1 MCAFVYL
8 RLPGGTKP
16 GFMTQNKR
24 FLSPYLGLEVSDRR
38 DIETRRARERRGRS
52 SDMSDDDAKKMIDA
66 HASAGKISGD
76 AAAVMRKLID
86 LDQRHLFEKWS
97 ADVETDVDA
106 KAAFAEQLL
115 AANAGYP
122 GGVAKYIENARA
134 LLRDSKDGK
143 NPFEG
148 WTPSVPTG
156 KTVEYGSAQH
166 DVLEKI
172 GMREAEQTCFVLVAG
187 GLGER
192 LGYSGIKVE
201 LPVERSTDSCYLEL
215 YVKNILALQ
224 NRRAEEDGPT
234 GGCGCFGGSA
244 PARKVTPIP
253 LAIMTSEDTH
263 AMTLDLLERNN
274 YFGASKDQI
283 TLMKQEKVPCLMD
296 NDAHLA
302 LKDGNPYKLALKP
315 HGHGD
320 VHSLLHTSGLLSK
333 WMSQGKKWVVFFQDT
348 NSLVFRV
355 IPGALGVSKSM
366 NLEFNSLCV
375 PRKAKEAVG
384 AISLLTHKDGRK
396 MTINV
401 EYNQLDPL
409 LRATTSPEGD
419 VNDATGFSPFPGNIN
434 QLIVSLPEYAR
445 QLNKTGGT
453 IEEFVNPKYK
463 DATKTAFKSPT
474 RLECMMQDYPKS
486 LSAKSRVGFTVFANW
501 IGYSPVKNSPA
512 DGLAKFKS
520 GGPTHT
526 ATSGEFEFYE
536 SCANM
541 LRLAGADI
549 PDAVSDAEF
558 NGMKLPMGPRVVL
571 GPNFATSFNELKP
584 KVGTVKVGAKS
595 TLIVEGSGVNLKNVE
610 VEGTL
615 IIKACEGAQ
624 VTVDGLK
631 VNNKGWQFK
640 AVGKKAP
647 EIDALRGFVV
657 QKNQQAEYTFDKPGT
672 YSLP

>member
-1 MCAFVYL
+1 L
-8 RLPGGTKP
+8 RWSLTR
-16 GFMTQNKR
+16 TR
-24 FLSPYLGLEVSDRR
+24 FWLFARHSPPTED
-38 DIETRRARERRGRS
+38 GRKT
-52 SDMSDDDAKKMIDA
+52 DDDEKTTMSDAVSTKITA
-66 HASAGKISGD
+66 HADAGVLNANEAKL
-76 AAAVMRKLID
+76 MRSLVD
-86 LDQRHLFEKWS
+86 LGQSHLFEAWP
-97 ADVETDVDA
+97 AVGVDDEKKRA
-106 KAAFAEQLL
+106 L
-115 AANAGYP
+115 AAQLMAADAGYP
-122 GGVAKYIENARA
+122 GGVAKYVENARG
-134 LLRDSKDGK
+134 LLAASKEGK

-156 KTVEYGSAQH
+156 KVVEYGSASH
-166 DVLEKI
+166 VILEKI
-172 GMREAEQTCFVLVAG
+172 GMEEAAQTCFVLVAG

-201 LPVERSTDSCYLEL
+201 LPVERATDSCYLEL

-224 NRRAEEDGPT
+224 ERNASRAQS
-234 GGCGCFGGSA
+234 GGSCGCFGGGGGGA
-244 PARKVTPIP
+244 AAGADKIP
-253 LAIMTSEDTH
+253 LAIMTSDDTH
-263 AMTLDLLERNN
+263 QKTLDLLERND
-274 YFGASKDQI
+274 YFGADKDQI
-283 TLMKQEKVPCLMD
+283 TLMKQEKVPCLTD

-302 LKDGNPYKLALKP
+302 LKDDDPYKLQLKP

-355 IPGALGVSKSM
+355 IPGALGVSKTMS
-366 NLEFNSLCV
+366 LEFNSLCV

-409 LRATTSPEGD
+409 LRATTNPEGD
-419 VNDATGFSPFPGNIN
+419 VNDSTGFSPFPGNIN
-434 QLIVSLPEYAR
+434 QLIVSLPEYAK
-445 QLNKTGGT
+445 QLKKTGGA

-463 DATKTAFKSPT
+463 DSTKTAFKSPT

-486 LSAKSRVGFTVFANW
+486 LSTKSKVGFTVFANW

-512 DGLAKFKS
+512 DGLAKFKAD
-520 GGPTHT
+520 GPTHT

-541 LRLAGADI
+541 LRLAGADV
-549 PDAVSDAEF
+549 PAAVADAEY
-558 NGMKLPMGPRVVL
+558 NGMKLPNGPRVVL
-571 GPNFATSFNELKP
+571 GPDVATTFTELKS
-584 KVGTVKVGAKS
+584 KVGSIKLGAKS

-610 VEGTL
+610 VDGTL
-615 IIKACEGAQ
+615 IIKACEGAK

-631 VNNKGWQFK
+631 VKNKGWTWK
-640 AVGKKAP
+640 ATGKGLGSMRVR
-647 EIDALRGFVV
+647 EVDALRGFIVKKDEE
-657 QKNQQAEYTFDKPGT
+657 QEFIFDKPGQ
-672 YSLP
+672 YSIP

>member
-1 MCAFVYL
+1 MYTVCTYGTVARDADVESHPRRWMFPVA
-8 RLPGGTKP
+8 PSAGGA
-16 GFMTQNKR
+16 R
-24 FLSPYLGLEVSDRR
+24 RR
-38 DIETRRARERRGRS
+38 DDDGAAMARAIVDAHVAAGALTAEDGALFAKMIALDQEHVLAHWREPGA
-52 SDMSDDDAKKMIDA
+52 DDDAK
-66 HASAGKISGD
+66 
-76 AAAVMRKLID
+76 R
-86 LDQRHLFEKWS
+86 
-97 ADVETDVDA
+97 
-106 KAAFAEQLL
+106 AFASQLR
-115 AANAGYP
+115 AADDGYP
-122 GGVAKYIENARA
+122 GGVAKYVENARA
-134 LLRDSKDGK
+134 LLAASKEGK

-148 WTPSVPTG
+148 WTPSVPVG
-156 KTVEYGSAQH
+156 RNVEYGSSGH
-166 DVLEKI
+166 RELEGV
-172 GMREAEQTCFVLVAG
+172 GMGEVGETCFVLVAG

-201 LPVERSTDSCYLEL
+201 LPVERATDTCYLEL

-224 NRRAEEDGPT
+224 ARAAKTSGGVEDD
-234 GGCGCFGGSA
+234 GCGCFGSA
-244 PARKVTPIP
+244 KKETKESTPIP

-274 YFGASKDQI
+274 YFGAARDQI
-283 TLMKQEKVPCLMD
+283 TLMKQEKVPCLID

-302 LKDGNPYKLALKP
+302 LKEGDPYKLALKP

-320 VHSLLHTSGLLSK
+320 VHALLHTSGLLSK
-333 WMSQGKKWVVFFQDT
+333 WQSQGKKWVVFFQDT

-355 IPGALGVSKSM
+355 IPGALGVSKTM

-409 LRATTSPEGD
+409 LRATTNPEGD

-434 QLIVSLPEYAR
+434 QLIVSLPEYAA
-445 QLNKTGGT
+445 QLRKTGGS

-463 DATKTAFKSPT
+463 DETKTAFKSPT

-486 LSAKSRVGFTVFANW
+486 LGTKSKVGFTVFANW

-520 GGPTHT
+520 NGPTHT

-536 SCANM
+536 SCANL
-541 LRLAGADI
+541 LRLTGADVPEASI
-549 PDAVSDAEF
+549 DTEF

-571 GPNFATSFNELKP
+571 GPEFGTTFDEIKS
-584 KVGTVKVGAKS
+584 KVGKVILGSKS
-595 TLIVEGSGVNLKNVE
+595 TLIVEGSGVHLNDVS
-610 VEGTL
+610 VDGTL
-615 IIKACEGAQ
+615 VIKACEGA
-624 VTVDGLK
+624 VINVNGLK
-631 VNNKGWQFK
+631 VNNKGWEWK
-640 AVGKKAP
+640 PTGKGFGSMRIR
-647 EIDALRGFVV
+647 EVDALRGFIVKKHE
-657 QKNQQAEYTFDKPGT
+657 QKEYVFDKPGT
-672 YSLP
+672 YNIP